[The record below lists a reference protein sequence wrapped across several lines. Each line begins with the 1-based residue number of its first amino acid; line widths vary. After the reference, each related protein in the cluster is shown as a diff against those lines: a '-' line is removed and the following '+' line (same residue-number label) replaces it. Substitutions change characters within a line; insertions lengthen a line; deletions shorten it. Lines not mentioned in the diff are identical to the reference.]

1 MNALFNIALA
11 ESEGKVV
18 DVEPWELRNAL
29 TEDIKA
35 REEYRRRENER
46 VLKELEKANK
56 RRERKEGVQTFLLM
70 FLFMVFFILLP
81 LFFG

>member
-1 MNALFNIALA
+1 MNSLFNVALA

-35 REEYRRRENER
+35 REEFRRKENER
-46 VLKELEKANK
+46 VLKELKKANK
-56 RRERKEGVQTFLLM
+56 RRERKEGMQAFALS
-70 FLFMVFFILLP
+70 FLFVVLFILIP
-81 LFFG
+81 LFF

>member
-1 MNALFNIALA
+1 MNSLFNVALA
-11 ESEGKVV
+11 ETEGKII

-35 REEYRRRENER
+35 REEFRRKENEKA
-46 VLKELEKANK
+46 LKELEKARK
-56 RRERKEGVQTFLLM
+56 RRERKEGIKVFILM
-70 FLFMVFFILLP
+70 FLFVVLFMLLP

>member
-1 MNALFNIALA
+1 MSALFNIALA
-11 ESEGKVV
+11 ETEGKII

-35 REEYRRRENER
+35 REEVRRKENEKA
-46 VLKELEKANK
+46 LKELEEARK
-56 RRERKEGVQTFLLM
+56 RRERKEGIKVFILM
-70 FLFMVFFILLP
+70 FLFVVLFMLVP